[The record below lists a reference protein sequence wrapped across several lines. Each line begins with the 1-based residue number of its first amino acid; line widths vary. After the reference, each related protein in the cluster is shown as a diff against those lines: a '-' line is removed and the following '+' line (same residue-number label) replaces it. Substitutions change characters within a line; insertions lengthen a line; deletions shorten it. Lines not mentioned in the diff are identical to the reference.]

1 VPLIC
6 CVCTDNTQSNNPD
19 VIRICYGDV
28 DCAIDVKAVPK
39 AGQEIDVWKFEWGSD
54 QMGITPGHIEAV
66 WQWVP
71 L

>member
-1 VPLIC
+1 
-6 CVCTDNTQSNNPD
+6 
-19 VIRICYGDV
+19 VINICYGDV

-39 AGQEIDVWKFEWGSD
+39 AGQEIDVWMFQYGSQ
-54 QMGITPGHIEAV
+54 QMGITPGHIQGV